1 MHVLL
6 IEDEI
11 RLAESVAQ
19 ILSENKITCDI
30 ENDGQA
36 GLNTALSRSYDVII
50 MDVMLPSMNGFEII
64 QKLRS
69 NKNDTP
75 VIFLTA
81 KDSIQDKVTG
91 LTIGADDYLTKP
103 FEPQELLARIKVL
116 ARRKGEIVSDE
127 LQFHD
132 IILDLSN
139 RTLISHDKQVHLALK
154 EFELFQLFMSYPN
167 QTFSKEQIITQIWG
181 NESNA
186 IDNNV
191 EAYISFLRKKLLY
204 LNSCVT
210 IKTVRKVGYF
220 LGMNND

>member
-19 ILSENKITCDI
+19 ILNENKITCDI
-30 ENDGQA
+30 KHDGKD
-36 GLNTALSRSYDVII
+36 GLNTALNRNYDVII
-50 MDVMLPSMNGFEII
+50 MDVMLPSMDGFEII
-64 QKLRS
+64 QKLRT

-116 ARRKGEIVSDE
+116 ARRKGEIISDE

-132 IILDLSN
+132 IILDLN
-139 RTLISHDKQVHLALK
+139 YRTLISKDKQVHLALK

-167 QTFSKEQIITQIWG
+167 QPFSKEQIITQIWG
-181 NESNA
+181 NESSA

-220 LGMNND
+220 LGINND

>member
-19 ILSENKITCDI
+19 ILNENKITCDI
-30 ENDGQA
+30 ENDGVD
-36 GLNTALSRSYDVII
+36 GLNTAINRNYDVII
-50 MDVMLPSMNGFEII
+50 MDVMLPSMDGFEII
-64 QKLRS
+64 QKLRN

-116 ARRKGEIVSDE
+116 ARRKGEIISDE

-139 RTLISHDKQVHLALK
+139 RTLISNDKQVHLALK

-181 NESNA
+181 NDSSA

-191 EAYISFLRKKLLY
+191 EAYISFLRKKLIY

>member
-11 RLAESVAQ
+11 RLAESIAQ
-19 ILSENKITCDI
+19 ILNENNITCDMKH
-30 ENDGQA
+30 DGIS
-36 GLNTALSRSYDVII
+36 GLSTAMNGNYDVII
-50 MDVMLPSMNGFEII
+50 MDVMLPSLDGFEII
-64 QKLRS
+64 QRLRA

-81 KDSIQDKVTG
+81 KDSIEDKVTG

-116 ARRKGEIVSDE
+116 ARRKGEIISDE
-127 LQFHD
+127 LNFED

-139 RTLISHDKQVHLALK
+139 RILICKEKQVHLALK

-167 QTFSKEQIITQIWG
+167 QTFSKDQIITQIWG
-181 NESNA
+181 NDSNA
-186 IDNNV
+186 LDNNV
-191 EAYISFLRKKLLY
+191 EAYISFLRKKLIY
-204 LNSCVT
+204 LNSKVT
-210 IKTVRKVGYF
+210 VKTVRKVGYY
-220 LGMNND
+220 LGMKDD